1 MFIVVQYKIIYIL
14 IIMKKINNSKKNN
27 LIKKLFIKLC
37 RLIGFEIIDQS
48 NLNLPVS
55 KKTATDNLGKIGKK
69 IITLPLGETKI
80 SRPVKSL
87 DIIIKTC
94 TSINLVT
101 QNKKRI
107 FEKNKSDYTF
117 RTINS
122 LINSLNFSKNFLKDI
137 DIKIYIIDDNSK
149 KEDLEKICKI
159 IAKINIKF
167 EIINLDLEKFK
178 QIKVLNKNNPSIEK
192 NMRATMASIL
202 TSFNIAKEKSNDLVY
217 FVEDD
222 YIHKKETIIEMVST
236 YEKIATELDRELFLC
251 PVDYPYLY
259 KKLDNSNI
267 LIGNNYHWRTVNESL
282 LTFLTSKDLIN
293 KYWNELLLMAENE
306 HSPFETPLHKIYE
319 KELCLSPIPSLAM
332 HCTNVN
338 SIFGL
343 SPNMNWKKLWDENE
357 I

>member
-1 MFIVVQYKIIYIL
+1 
-14 IIMKKINNSKKNN
+14 MKKINNTKKPIF
-27 LIKKLFIKLC
+27 LKKLFVKLC

-55 KKTATDNLGKIGKK
+55 SRLATDNLGSLGER
-69 IITLPLGETKI
+69 IITIPLGETKI
-80 SRPVKSL
+80 SRSIKSL

-94 TSINLVT
+94 TSVNLVT
-101 QNKKRI
+101 QSKKRI
-107 FEKNKSDYTF
+107 YEKDKSEYTF

-122 LINSLNFSKNFLKDI
+122 LINSLKFGKEFLKNI
-137 DIKIYIIDDNSK
+137 NIKIYIIDHNSK
-149 KEDLEKICKI
+149 KEDLNKIKNI
-159 IAKINIKF
+159 IKTIDIKF
-167 EIINLDLEKFK
+167 EMIDLNLEKFK
-178 QIKVLNKNNPSIEK
+178 QIKILNKNNSTIEN

-202 TSFNIAKEKSNDLVY
+202 NSFHIAKVKSDDLVY

-222 YIHKKETIIEMVST
+222 YIHKKESIIEMISA
-236 YEKIATELDRELFLC
+236 YEKIASELNRELFLC
-251 PVDYPYLY
+251 PVDYPFLY

-267 LIGNNYHWRTVNESL
+267 LIGNKYHWRTVNESL

-293 KYWNELLLMAENE
+293 KYWNQLVLMAENE

-343 SPNMNWKKLWDENE
+343 SPNIDWKKLWEENE
-357 I
+357 V

>member
-1 MFIVVQYKIIYIL
+1 
-14 IIMKKINNSKKNN
+14 MKKINNSKKNN

-55 KKTATDNLGKIGKK
+55 KKTATDNLGQIGKK

-149 KEDLEKICKI
+149 KEDLEKIRKI

-178 QIKVLNKNNPSIEK
+178 QIKVLNKNNPTIEK

-282 LTFLTSKDLIN
+282 LTFLTSKDLVN

-338 SIFGL
+338 SVFGL
-343 SPNMNWKKLWDENE
+343 SPNINWKKLWDENE

>member
-1 MFIVVQYKIIYIL
+1 
-14 IIMKKINNSKKNN
+14 MKKINNSKKNN

-55 KKTATDNLGKIGKK
+55 KKTATDNLGQIGKK

-122 LINSLNFSKNFLKDI
+122 LINSLNFSKNFLKDVG
-137 DIKIYIIDDNSK
+137 IKIYIIDDNSK

-178 QIKVLNKNNPSIEK
+178 QIKVLNKNNPAIEK

-282 LTFLTSKDLIN
+282 LTFLTSNNLVN

>member
-1 MFIVVQYKIIYIL
+1 
-14 IIMKKINNSKKNN
+14 MKKINNSKKNN

-55 KKTATDNLGKIGKK
+55 KKTATDNLGQIGKK

-159 IAKINIKF
+159 IAKINIRF

-178 QIKVLNKNNPSIEK
+178 QIKVLNKKNPTIEK

>member
-1 MFIVVQYKIIYIL
+1 
-14 IIMKKINNSKKNN
+14 MKKINNSKKNN

-55 KKTATDNLGKIGKK
+55 KKTATDNLGQIGKK

-149 KEDLEKICKI
+149 KEDLEKICKM

-178 QIKVLNKNNPSIEK
+178 QIKVLNKNNPAIEK

-202 TSFNIAKEKSNDLVY
+202 TSFNIAREKSNDLVY

>member
-1 MFIVVQYKIIYIL
+1 
-14 IIMKKINNSKKNN
+14 MKKINNSKKNN

-55 KKTATDNLGKIGKK
+55 KKTATDNLGQIGKK

-178 QIKVLNKNNPSIEK
+178 QIKVLNKNNPAIEK

-236 YEKIATELDRELFLC
+236 YEKIATELNRELFLC

-338 SIFGL
+338 SVFGL
-343 SPNMNWKKLWDENE
+343 SPNINWKKLWDENE

>member
-1 MFIVVQYKIIYIL
+1 
-14 IIMKKINNSKKNN
+14 MKKINNSKKNN

-55 KKTATDNLGKIGKK
+55 KKTATDNLGQIGKK

-178 QIKVLNKNNPSIEK
+178 QIKILNKNNPTIEK

-236 YEKIATELDRELFLC
+236 YEKIATELNRELFLC

-293 KYWNELLLMAENE
+293 KYWNELLSMAENE

-338 SIFGL
+338 SVFGL
-343 SPNMNWKKLWDENE
+343 SPNINWKKLWDENK

>member
-1 MFIVVQYKIIYIL
+1 
-14 IIMKKINNSKKNN
+14 MKKINNSKKNN

-55 KKTATDNLGKIGKK
+55 KKTATDNLGQIGKK

-178 QIKVLNKNNPSIEK
+178 QIKVLNKNNPTIEK

-293 KYWNELLLMAENE
+293 KYWNELLLMAGNE

>member
-1 MFIVVQYKIIYIL
+1 
-14 IIMKKINNSKKNN
+14 MKKINNTKKPSFF
-27 LIKKLFIKLC
+27 KKLFVKLC

-55 KKTATDNLGKIGKK
+55 NRLATDNLSSLGKK
-69 IITLPLGETKI
+69 IITIPLGETKI
-80 SRPVKSL
+80 SRSIKSL

-94 TSINLVT
+94 TSVNLVT

-107 FEKNKSDYTF
+107 FEKDKSEYTF

-122 LINSLNFSKNFLKDI
+122 LIKSLKFGKDFLKNI
-137 DIKIYIIDDNSK
+137 NIKIYIIDHNSK
-149 KEDLEKICKI
+149 KEDLEKIKDVI
-159 IAKINIKF
+159 KSIDIKF
-167 EIINLDLEKFK
+167 EMIDLDLEKFK
-178 QIKVLNKNNPSIEK
+178 QIKTLNKNNSIIEN

-202 TSFNIAKEKSNDLVY
+202 SSFNIAKDKSDDLVY

-222 YIHKKETIIEMVST
+222 YIHKKESIIEMVSA
-236 YEKIATELDRELFLC
+236 YEKIASELNCELFLC

-267 LIGNNYHWRTVNESL
+267 LIGNNYHWRTINESL
-282 LTFLTSKDLIN
+282 LTFLTSKNLIE
-293 KYWNELLLMAENE
+293 KYWNELVSMAEKE
-306 HSPFETPLHKIYE
+306 HAPFETPLHKIYE

-343 SPNMNWKKLWDENE
+343 SPNINWKKLWDENK

>member
-1 MFIVVQYKIIYIL
+1 
-14 IIMKKINNSKKNN
+14 MKKINNSKKNN

-55 KKTATDNLGKIGKK
+55 KKTATDNLGQIGKK

-149 KEDLEKICKI
+149 KEDLEKICKM

-178 QIKVLNKNNPSIEK
+178 QIKVLNKNNPAIEK

-338 SIFGL
+338 SIFGI
-343 SPNMNWKKLWDENE
+343 SPNINWKKLWDENE

>member
-1 MFIVVQYKIIYIL
+1 
-14 IIMKKINNSKKNN
+14 MKKINNSKKNN

-55 KKTATDNLGKIGKK
+55 KKTATDNLGQIGKK

-149 KEDLEKICKI
+149 KEDLEKILKI

-178 QIKVLNKNNPSIEK
+178 QIKILNKNNPAIEK

-222 YIHKKETIIEMVST
+222 YIHKKETIIEMVSA
-236 YEKIATELDRELFLC
+236 YEKIATELNRELFLC

-332 HCTNVN
+332 HCTNIN

>member
-1 MFIVVQYKIIYIL
+1 
-14 IIMKKINNSKKNN
+14 MKKINNTNKSN
-27 LIKKLFIKLC
+27 LIKKLFVKLC

-55 KKTATDNLGKIGKK
+55 NRSTTDNLGHLGKN
-69 IITLPLGETKI
+69 IISIPLGETKI
-80 SRPVKSL
+80 SRAVKSL

-94 TSINLVT
+94 TSVNLVT
-101 QNKKRI
+101 QSKKRI
-107 FEKNKSDYTF
+107 FEKDKSEYTF

-122 LINSLNFSKNFLKDI
+122 LVKSLKFGEEFLKN
-137 DIKIYIIDDNSK
+137 IKIKIHVIDHNSK
-149 KEDLEKICKI
+149 DDDLEKIR
-159 IAKINIKF
+159 NILNSANIEF
-167 EIINLDLEKFK
+167 EITNLNLEKFT
-178 QIKVLNKNNPSIEK
+178 QIKTLHKGNLIIENNMK
-192 NMRATMASIL
+192 ATMASIL
-202 TSFNIAKEKSNDLVY
+202 TSFNIAKKNCDDLIY

-222 YIHKKETIIEMVST
+222 YIHKKNSIMEMVST
-236 YEKIATELDRELFLC
+236 YEKIASELNCELFLC

-293 KYWNELLLMAENE
+293 KYWNELLSMAENE

-338 SIFGL
+338 SVFGL
-343 SPNMNWKKLWDENE
+343 SPNINWKKLWDENE

>member
-1 MFIVVQYKIIYIL
+1 
-14 IIMKKINNSKKNN
+14 MKKINNSKKNN

-55 KKTATDNLGKIGKK
+55 KKTATDNLGQIGKK

-178 QIKVLNKNNPSIEK
+178 QIKVLNKNNPTIEK

-343 SPNMNWKKLWDENE
+343 SPNMNWKKIWDENE

>member
-1 MFIVVQYKIIYIL
+1 
-14 IIMKKINNSKKNN
+14 MKKIDNTKKNS
-27 LIKKLFIKLC
+27 LVKKLFVKLC
-37 RLIGFEIIDQS
+37 RIIGFEIIDQS
-48 NLNLPVS
+48 DLNLPVS
-55 KKTATDNLGKIGKK
+55 NKSSADNLGDLGKK
-69 IITLPLGETKI
+69 IISIPLGETKI
-80 SRPVKSL
+80 SRPVKSI

-94 TSINLVT
+94 TAVNLVT

-107 FEKNKSDYTF
+107 FEKDKSEYTF

-149 KEDLEKICKI
+149 KEDLEKIHKI

-178 QIKVLNKNNPSIEK
+178 RIKVLNKNNPTIEK

-222 YIHKKETIIEMVST
+222 YIHKKEAIIEMISA

>member
-1 MFIVVQYKIIYIL
+1 
-14 IIMKKINNSKKNN
+14 MKKINNSKKNN

-55 KKTATDNLGKIGKK
+55 KKTATDNLGQIGKK

-149 KEDLEKICKI
+149 KEDLEKMCKI

-178 QIKVLNKNNPSIEK
+178 QIKVLNKKNPTIEK